1 MSLFIW
7 DKGIAPLEVQVG
19 VELPM
24 GLDGPAVPLMKLV
37 PTPAGTGIRFELE
50 VELT

>member
-1 MSLFIW
+1 MSLLIR

-24 GLDGPAVPLMKLV
+24 GLGGPAVPLMKLV
-37 PTPAGTGIRFELE
+37 PTLAGTGIRFELE